1 MTILTTFVG
10 RVGKD
15 AVTRF
20 TQGGDPIVG
29 FSLAAD
35 NGFGDKKQTL
45 WFDASGFGK
54 RYEAVCP
61 YLLKGAQVWV
71 AGEQGEREHDGK
83 TYKTLR
89 LTDLH
94 SFYGESHILHGVN
107 LTVSEGEVVTLLGR
121 NGARRTTTRSSP
133 RAWRP
138 RTSRRCSPSGCAG
151 RRAPSR

>member
-61 YLLKGAQVWV
+61 YLMKGAQVWV

-83 TYKTLR
+83 VYKTLR
-89 LTDLH
+89 LTDLQLV
-94 SFYGESHILHGVN
+94 GGKPD
-107 LTVSEGEVVTLLGR
+107 TG
-121 NGARRTTTRSSP
+121 NG
-133 RAWRP
+133 
-138 RTSRRCSPSGCAG
+138 TSRQHAPKPQRRDPVPAG
-151 RRAPSR
+151 DTFSDDVSDIPFISSRGTF

>member
-10 RVGKD
+10 RIGKD

-89 LTDLH
+89 LTDLQLVG
-94 SFYGESHILHGVN
+94 SKPDTGNS
-107 LTVSEGEVVTLLGR
+107 TGR
-121 NGARRTTTRSSP
+121 NNAPRPQRREAAPASFDD
-133 RAWRP
+133 A
-138 RTSRRCSPSGCAG
+138 SGDPFGDSIPFATNRG
-151 RRAPSR
+151 TI

>member
-83 TYKTLR
+83 VYKTLR
-89 LTDLH
+89 LTDLQLVG
-94 SFYGESHILHGVN
+94 SKPDAG
-107 LTVSEGEVVTLLGR
+107 
-121 NGARRTTTRSSP
+121 NGTP
-133 RAWRP
+133 RQNAP
-138 RTSRRCSPSGCAG
+138 QPSRRDPAPQAFDSEPFVDEIPFVTNRG
-151 RRAPSR
+151 RW

>member
-83 TYKTLR
+83 VYKTLR
-89 LTDLH
+89 LTDLQLV
-94 SFYGESHILHGVN
+94 GGKPD
-107 LTVSEGEVVTLLGR
+107 TG
-121 NGARRTTTRSSP
+121 NG
-133 RAWRP
+133 
-138 RTSRRCSPSGCAG
+138 TSRQHAPKPQ
-151 RRAPSR
+151 RRDPAPTTFDNEPFDDDIPFISSRSTF

>member
-71 AGEQGEREHDGK
+71 AGEQGEREHEGK

-89 LTDLH
+89 LTDLQLVG
-94 SFYGESHILHGVN
+94 SKPDTG
-107 LTVSEGEVVTLLGR
+107 
-121 NGARRTTTRSSP
+121 NG
-133 RAWRP
+133 
-138 RTSRRCSPSGCAG
+138 TSRQTAPAPAQ
-151 RRAPSR
+151 RRAPVGAPAGDTFSDDVSDIPFASNRSTF

>member
-89 LTDLH
+89 LTDLQLVG
-94 SFYGESHILHGVN
+94 SKQERQETG
-107 LTVSEGEVVTLLGR
+107 
-121 NGARRTTTRSSP
+121 NGARAAATSKPSNSAAIDNFDSSEIP
-133 RAWRP
+133 F
-138 RTSRRCSPSGCAG
+138 
-151 RRAPSR
+151 

>member
-10 RVGKD
+10 RIGKD

-83 TYKTLR
+83 IYKTLR
-89 LTDLH
+89 LTDLQLV
-94 SFYGESHILHGVN
+94 GGKPD
-107 LTVSEGEVVTLLGR
+107 TG
-121 NGARRTTTRSSP
+121 NGTPRQNAPRPQRRDP
-133 RAWRP
+133 
-138 RTSRRCSPSGCAG
+138 
-151 RRAPSR
+151 APAPADVPFDDDANIPF

>member
-83 TYKTLR
+83 VYKTLR
-89 LTDLH
+89 LTDLQLVGGKPDTGNGTPRQNAPKPQRRDPAPAFDQGD
-94 SFYGESHILHGVN
+94 SFQDSDIPFATNRG
-107 LTVSEGEVVTLLGR
+107 TF
-121 NGARRTTTRSSP
+121 
-133 RAWRP
+133 
-138 RTSRRCSPSGCAG
+138 
-151 RRAPSR
+151 